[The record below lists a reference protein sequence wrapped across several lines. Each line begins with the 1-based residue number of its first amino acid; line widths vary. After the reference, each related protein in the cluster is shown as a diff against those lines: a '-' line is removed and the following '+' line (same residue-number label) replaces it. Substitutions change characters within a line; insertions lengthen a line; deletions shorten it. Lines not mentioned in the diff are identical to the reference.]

1 MIGSIAERTSS
12 PPAEVRRKRMVSISP
27 KWMYVKAALFLVI
40 GGMCLSIIVMESP
53 RLTTVICSAL
63 MIWAFCR
70 AYYFA
75 FYVVEHYIDEEYRF
89 AGLLSFVEYAARKRG
104 ELGNTK
110 GNSPDSGVKRQNTE
124 RD

>member
-1 MIGSIAERTSS
+1 
-12 PPAEVRRKRMVSISP
+12 MVSICP

-53 RLTTVICSAL
+53 RLTTVVCSVL

-104 ELGNTK
+104 ALGVEE
-110 GNSPDSGVKRQNTE
+110 GNSPDSGVKRRNTE